1 MGQATGARCG
11 ASLTPAPL
19 SSARRAGWCGGGSPT
34 FLSDAKLERVIGSL
48 RNAFPIVDGAEV
60 SIEVDPRTVTPAR
73 LAHLRSLGFNRISF
87 GVPDFD
93 PQVQQA
99 VHRV

>member
-1 MGQATGARCG
+1 M
-11 ASLTPAPL
+11 
-19 SSARRAGWCGGGSPT
+19 
-34 FLSDAKLERVIGSL
+34 IGSL

-87 GVPDFD
+87 GVQDFD